1 MVDMSSSMAEK
12 PACCLRGCGGRG
24 GWARNLHAVDPRLA
38 RPQRGRISPHDHPTG
53 MAAYRRCRSG
63 RLGGYFGGMLSRA
76 GAPVAMIG
84 RQTFAD
90 AVKRNGLFLD
100 TLEFQEMVR
109 PEAAAE
115 MSAARGAEVLLF
127 CVKTTDTETAARELA
142 PFLSPHGIV
151 VSMQN
156 GLDNAER
163 IRTASGME
171 TLPAAVYVAA
181 SVPEPGR
188 IKHVGRGDLV
198 IGPQSERTQKGIT
211 TPDLRGRIHDLRV
224 ADSRRV

>member
-142 PFLSPHGIV
+142 PFPFAAWHCR
-151 VSMQN
+151 QH
-156 GLDNAER
+156 AER
-163 IRTASGME
+163 GGQRRTDSNR
-171 TLPAAVYVAA
+171 LPAWRRCQRLSMWRRRCMSRAGSRTSAAAVWA
-181 SVPEPGR
+181 
-188 IKHVGRGDLV
+188 
-198 IGPQSERTQKGIT
+198 
-211 TPDLRGRIHDLRV
+211 
-224 ADSRRV
+224 

>member
-1 MVDMSSSMAEK
+1 MADAAAGLGIFMLSI
-12 PACCLRGCGGRG
+12 P
-24 GWARNLHAVDPRLA
+24 DS
-38 RPQRGRISPHDHPTG
+38 RGRAVAESHLMTTQPEWPRIAVVG
-53 MAAYRRCRSG
+53 AGAV
-63 RLGGYFGGMLSRA
+63 GGYFGGMLSRA

-115 MSAARGAEVLLF
+115 MSAARGAAVFLF

-171 TLPAAVYVAA
+171 ALPAAVYVAA